1 LTKKGEEEEIEKQ
14 ERVGLERL
22 ALVLALFSENGYSIT
37 VKDLT
42 GDDHRLGPFIPLA
55 RTRQYSV
62 PMGRSTVGVNVDSNT
77 VLVTTSDV
85 NVPFLDTW
93 MV

>member
-1 LTKKGEEEEIEKQ
+1 MAGAFLL
-14 ERVGLERL
+14 RP
-22 ALVLALFSENGYSIT
+22 LVNTSGNIYGIT

-42 GDDHRLGPFIPLA
+42 GDDHRLGPFMPLA

-62 PMGRSTVGVNVDSNT
+62 PMGRSTVGVYVDSTT
-77 VLVTTSDV
+77 VLFTTMDV
-85 NVPFLDTW
+85 NVLFFDTW

>member
-1 LTKKGEEEEIEKQ
+1 MAGAFLLRPLLNTSGNIY
-14 ERVGLERL
+14 G
-22 ALVLALFSENGYSIT
+22 IT

-42 GDDHRLGPFIPLA
+42 SDDHRLGPFMPLA

-62 PMGRSTVGVNVDSNT
+62 PMGRSTVGTYVEVTT
-77 VLVTTSDV
+77 VLFTTIDV
-85 NVPFLDTW
+85 NPAFLDTW